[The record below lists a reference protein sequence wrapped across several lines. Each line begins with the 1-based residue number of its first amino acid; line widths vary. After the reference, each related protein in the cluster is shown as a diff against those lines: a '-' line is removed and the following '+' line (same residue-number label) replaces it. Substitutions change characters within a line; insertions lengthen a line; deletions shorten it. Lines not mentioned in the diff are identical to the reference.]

1 LTVAWT
7 PYSTAR
13 PLMDTLPG
21 WVPADD
27 QERIASY
34 LLYEQI
40 YWGHPTTFKLT
51 ARGLENSPIYIP
63 SARTIVDTTARYV
76 GKGLGYNVKETLDPS
91 LTMNEQ
97 DRAGLVFALD
107 TLHKREKFF
116 SNFHSNKLY
125 GIMRGDWLF
134 HVFADP
140 AKADGKRISIQGVD
154 PTSYFPIY
162 EDDTDPSTLVGVAL
176 ADLVAVG
183 DKEFV
188 RRLLYRQE
196 LNDDGS
202 KTIFRSLFYFK
213 PEGGEWL
220 KLDAE
225 PEVVTDV
232 ETLSEEQLDPL
243 IQAIPV
249 YHIRN
254 NPTANRPFGSSEVRG
269 IERLFAAINQ
279 GISDEELS
287 LALDGLGMYA
297 TEGGPPRDADGNELP
312 AWPLGPGRVVETDP
326 DSNFRRIS
334 GISTVAPYLDHV
346 NWLRD
351 AAREA
356 TGANDVAVGKVD
368 VSVAESGIALA
379 IRMDPLL
386 SRVDY
391 YDLDA
396 TDTLSNMWYDLQ
408 TGWYPAY
415 ERLTFPSVM
424 VEPTLGNKLPV
435 NRKEK
440 FDELVL
446 MLTNGV
452 ITAEFF
458 LTETEKLGYKFP
470 DGAAAM
476 AAAAQAEKAASTA
489 AADPFANRAGG
500 ELGAAGN
507 GGPVPAE
514 EVPA

>member
-1 LTVAWT
+1 
-7 PYSTAR
+7 
-13 PLMDTLPG
+13 
-21 WVPADD
+21 
-27 QERIASY
+27 
-34 LLYEQI
+34 
-40 YWGHPTTFKLT
+40 
-51 ARGLENSPIYIP
+51 LENNPIYIP

-76 GKGLGYNVKETLDPS
+76 CKDLGHVIKEGLDPAV
-91 LTMNEQ
+91 TPNEA
-97 DRAGLVFALD
+97 DRAGLAFALD

-116 SNFHSNKLY
+116 SNFHANKLY

-140 AKADGKRISIQGVD
+140 DRADGKRISIQGVD

-162 EDDTDPSTLVGVAL
+162 RDITDPSTLEAVAL
-176 ADLVAVG
+176 ADLVAIG
-183 DKEFV
+183 DKTFV

-196 LNDDGS
+196 VNDQGD
-202 KTIFRSLFYFK
+202 KTIFRSLFYFD

-220 KLDAE
+220 DLEKD
-225 PEVVTDV
+225 PETVPPEF
-232 ETLSEEQLDPL
+232 ETLAEEQLDPA

-249 YHIRN
+249 YHVRN

-326 DSNFRRIS
+326 DSNFRRVT
-334 GISTVAPYLDHV
+334 GISTVAPYLEHV
-346 NWLRD
+346 NWIRD

-356 TGANDVAVGKVD
+356 TGANDVAIGKVD

-386 SRVDY
+386 SRVGY

-396 TDTLSNMWYDLQ
+396 TDTLANLWYDLQ
-408 TGWYPAY
+408 TGWFPAY
-415 ERLTFPSVM
+415 ERQSFLSVM
-424 VEPTLGNKLPV
+424 VEATLGSKLPV

-440 FDELVL
+440 FAELVL
-446 MLTNGV
+446 MLTNSV
-452 ITAEFF
+452 ITGEFF
-458 LTETEKLGYKFP
+458 LTEAEKLGYKFP

-476 AAAAQAEKAASTA
+476 AAAAMAEKAASTA
-489 AADPFANRAGG
+489 AADPFAARGGEELAGG
-500 ELGAAGN
+500 N
-507 GGPVPAE
+507 DGPVPAE

>member
-1 LTVAWT
+1 
-7 PYSTAR
+7 
-13 PLMDTLPG
+13 MENLPG
-21 WVPADD
+21 WVPAAE

-40 YWGHPTTFKLT
+40 YWGHPTVFKLT
-51 ARGLENSPIYIP
+51 ARGVENSPIYIP

-76 GKGLGYNVKETLDPS
+76 CKDLGYVVKEGLDPAVKP
-91 LTMNEQ
+91 NEA
-97 DRAGLVFALD
+97 DRAGLTFALD

-116 SNFHSNKLY
+116 SNFHANKLY

-140 AKADGKRISIQGVD
+140 AKADGKRISLQGVD

-162 EDDTDPSTLVGVAL
+162 ADTTDPTSLLGVAL
-176 ADLVAVG
+176 ADLVTVG
-183 DKEFV
+183 DKELV

-196 LNDDGS
+196 VGDDGT
-202 KTIFRSLFYFK
+202 KAIFRSLFYFD

-220 KLDAE
+220 SFDKA
-225 PEVVTDV
+225 PETVPSDF
-232 ETLSEEQLDPL
+232 ETLNEEQLDPA

-254 NPTANRPFGSSEVRG
+254 NPVANKPFGSSEVRG

-326 DSNFRRIS
+326 EANFRRVS

-346 NWLRD
+346 NWIRD

-379 IRMDPLL
+379 IRMDPLF
-386 SRVDY
+386 SRVGY
-391 YDLDA
+391 SDLEA
-396 TDTLSNMWYDLQ
+396 TDELANLWYDLQ
-408 TGWYPAY
+408 TGWFPAY
-415 ERLTFPSVM
+415 ESQSFLSVM
-424 VEPTLGNKLPV
+424 VEPTLGAKLPV

-440 FDELVL
+440 FEELTTMYGL
-446 MLTNGV
+446 GI
-452 ITAEFF
+452 ITGEFY
-458 LTETEKLGYKFP
+458 LTEAEKLGYKFP

-476 AAAAQAEKAASTA
+476 AAAGMAEKAASTA
-489 AADPFANRAGG
+489 AADPFAARGAT
-500 ELGAAGN
+500 ELGAAGGN